1 VGGEVASPTDEVVIT
16 VGELVEPWAIAAGL
30 KLRKRRFIKEK
41 MRMRRTLKTLR

>member
-41 MRMRRTLKTLR
+41 LRIRRIIDT